1 MNDVNKFQFWEDIY
15 LKNDTG
21 WDLGKPTPVFKDI
34 SNKIKIGKVVII
46 GCGRGYDAVM
56 FAKKG
61 FEVTAV
67 DFSPS
72 AINFL
77 DNLSKEQN
85 VKVNTILE
93 DIFTIKK
100 KFKNYF
106 DYIIEQTCFCAI
118 DIKRRLEYEKLV
130 RSILK
135 ENGKLIGLW
144 YPIGKTISE
153 GGPPWGVSVRELK
166 LVFKNWYVEMEE
178 YSSKSIQ
185 KRKNREKLIIF
196 KKSKLR

>member
-1 MNDVNKFQFWEDIY
+1 MSDVNKFQFWEDIY
-15 LKNDTG
+15 LKHDTG

-34 SNKIKIGKVVII
+34 SDKIKIGKVVII

-61 FEVTAV
+61 FEVTAI

-77 DNLSKEQN
+77 DNLSKEHN
-85 VKVNTILE
+85 VKVNIILE
-93 DIFTIKK
+93 DIFAIKK
-100 KFKNYF
+100 KFENYF

-118 DIKRRLEYEKLV
+118 DTSRRFEYEKLV

-144 YPIGKTISE
+144 FPIGKAISE
-153 GGPPWGVSVRELK
+153 GGPPWGVSIQEIK
-166 LVFKNWYVEMEE
+166 AIFKNWSIESEE
-178 YSSKSIQ
+178 YSSKSIK